1 MVYSG
6 FRFILAAHKQGKPIA
21 VLNHGPTR
29 LEKEKIEPVLKVDAR
44 AGDVLSTAVDCLFG
58 EGAVRR

>member
-6 FRFILAAHKQGKPIA
+6 FRFILAAHKKETPIA

-29 LEKEKIEPVLKVDAR
+29 MEKENIPHLKVESR
-44 AGDVLSTAVDCLFG
+44 AGDVLTHALDLLF
-58 EGAVRR
+58 R

>member
-6 FRFILAAHKQGKPIA
+6 FRFILAAQKQGIPIA

-29 LEKEKIEPVLKVDAR
+29 MEKENIPHLKVECR
-44 AGDVLSTAVDCLFG
+44 AGDVLTAAVDLIL
-58 EGAVRR
+58 